1 MFEQNRIVHSIHSY
15 SRAQALTDGVLIDAS
30 RLAHEAGFR
39 FPVALTRAAWEK
51 CVTVPKGILCQDEEG
66 RLWDVLHML
75 YGAIRRG
82 QDGSEV
88 PFIVHVRNSN
98 RPRIPPAISL
108 RAVCG
113 PGDDGSPVV
122 TIKLS
127 GED

>member
-1 MFEQNRIVHSIHSY
+1 MFDNRDIIHRY
-15 SRAQALTDGVLIDAS
+15 TRAQAIADGVLVDATK
-30 RLAHEAGFR
+30 LAHEAGFR

-51 CVTVPKGILCQDEEG
+51 CVTVPEGVLCQDEEG

-88 PFIVHVRNSN
+88 PFQVHVRNSN
-98 RPRIPPAISL
+98 RRGRPPAVQL

-113 PGDDGSPVV
+113 PGDEGEPVV
-122 TIKLS
+122 TIMLP